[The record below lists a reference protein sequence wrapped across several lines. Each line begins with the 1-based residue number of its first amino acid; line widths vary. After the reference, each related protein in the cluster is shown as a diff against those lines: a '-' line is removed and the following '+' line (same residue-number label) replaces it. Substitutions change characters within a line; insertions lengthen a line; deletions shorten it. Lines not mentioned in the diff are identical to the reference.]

1 MKSDRQHA
9 ETDEGLPARFA
20 RHFLE
25 THGAVVEKRPD
36 GWDALLPGDL
46 ARRLDLSELVSAR
59 RPADAKTPALRMP
72 ETGRTLPL
80 GYGSALVEKMI
91 RLAAD
96 QSPMTACRIY
106 PGYLKKAGFDRTI
119 AETFSFPNSVGTV
132 VSHAEARTEYIVFD
146 CWYQARSD
154 EQQEGMVVIAF
165 NLETGGPVP
174 GMDGTLTGLEREF
187 PGPDAVPPPPP
198 ESLNR
203 LLPRL
208 QKALDGHIDDEIAD
222 FRDRMKRR
230 YRRDIRNLSEYYD
243 SLRREMERSLER
255 PGLTPASIADRKE
268 KIGLI
273 PDELAR
279 KTEDLLKKYSIRT
292 VVRPCGVLRVLTPV
306 VKILFKFA
314 KGRAEKRVTL
324 FYNPIVKAVDPPV
337 CEGCG
342 GGTYSLWLCDRL
354 HLLCPD
360 CQGRC
365 PACKNG

>member
-1 MKSDRQHA
+1 MKSDHQRA

-25 THGAVVEKRPD
+25 THGAVIEKKPD
-36 GWDALLPGDL
+36 GWDALLPGEL
-46 ARRLDLSELVSAR
+46 AQRLDLSELVSAR
-59 RPADAKTPALRMP
+59 RPADARTPTLHVP
-72 ETGRTLPL
+72 ETDRTLPL
-80 GYGSALVEKMI
+80 GYGSGLVEKMI
-91 RLAAD
+91 GLAAG
-96 QSPMTACRIY
+96 QSPMTACRVDLD
-106 PGYLKKAGFDRTI
+106 YLKKAGFDRAI

-154 EQQEGMVVIAF
+154 EQQEGMVALTF

-174 GMDGTLTGLEREF
+174 GMNGRLTGLAREF
-187 PGPDAVPPPPP
+187 LTPDAVPPPPP
-198 ESLNR
+198 ESLDR

-208 QKALDGHIDDEIAD
+208 QKALDENIADEISD
-222 FRDRMKRR
+222 FRGRMKRR
-230 YRRDIRNLSEYYD
+230 YRRDIRHLSEYYD
-243 SLRREMERSLER
+243 SLRREMEQSLER
-255 PGLTPASIADRKE
+255 PGLTPASIAERKE

-273 PDELAR
+273 PDELDR

-292 VVRPCGVLRVLTPV
+292 DVRPCGVLRILTPV
-306 VKILFKFA
+306 VKILFRFA
-314 KGRAEKRVTL
+314 KGRAEKRTTL

-337 CEGCG
+337 CDGCG
-342 GGTYSLWLCDRL
+342 GGTYSVWLCDRR

-365 PACKNG
+365 PACEKG